1 MRDADHFY
9 LKRSDQ
15 QQLLDDLHKV
25 PELALELQ
33 IAITNQSRIGGG
45 RFGKKTKQKL
55 AELWPYQP
63 EAAEIADELHDTLE
77 KWARVV
83 CDRRQLPY
91 VPRGYHYPRGFI
103 GPTREHEKRTP
114 IGYTETTPGYAR
126 WLDRHVVDLSMLDNA
141 IEARDDILAVIKAA
155 NRTVCPPYAPIEI
168 NTQRV
173 KDARLQTL
181 NAHGIS
187 VAAGELGE
195 EYRNL
200 TERRVQVLRDAGK
213 IRPVAHSLSKSWRP
227 TWPAQYRLG
236 DVLDAHLLHPIRRR
250 HTRGETA

>member
-63 EAAEIADELHDTLE
+63 EAAEVADDLHDTLE
-77 KWARVV
+77 HWARVV
-83 CDRRQLPY
+83 CERRQLPY

-126 WLDRHVVDLSMLDNA
+126 WLNRHVIDLAMIDDA
-141 IEARDDILAVIKAA
+141 VKAKDDIRAVIKHAE
-155 NRTVCPPYAPIEI
+155 RIVCPAYSPVEI
-168 NTQRV
+168 NEERV
-173 KDARLQTL
+173 EAARNDQF
-181 NAHGIS
+181 NAHGIA
-187 VAAGELGE
+187 VAATELGE

-213 IRPVAHSLSKSWRP
+213 IRPVVQLSKSWDP
-227 TWPAQYRLG
+227 SWPRKYRLG
-236 DVLDAHLLHPIRRR
+236 DVLDAHLQHPIRRR
-250 HTRGETA
+250 HMKGETA